1 MQGKLPHLEW
11 LDLKGDGVLH
21 ECAIMKRDPNG
32 NIYFFKVE
40 PLDGVDKKRLRD
52 ILTSRNS
59 TMFPLWDLMR
69 QNRLGNGIN
78 ALDYFHQLVR
88 VLTPSGAI
96 MEPQYGVIGA
106 SKHTGPTA
114 AEMAQTSD
122 LAQTT
127 VVEAAPEA
135 APTVT
140 ETVGETD
147 TRTPAEKRAAT
158 IAAKKAAAGE

>member
-1 MQGKLPHLEW
+1 MQGKLPHIEW

-40 PLDGVDKKRLRD
+40 PIDGVDKKRLRD
-52 ILTSRNS
+52 IITGRNA

-88 VLTPSGAI
+88 VLTPSGSI
-96 MEPQYGVIGA
+96 MEPQYGVVGA
-106 SKHTGPTA
+106 AAQHAGPTA
-114 AEMAQTSD
+114 AQMAETSD
-122 LAQTT
+122 LAQT
-127 VVEAAPEA
+127 VQVEAAP
-135 APTVT
+135 VQ
-140 ETVGETD
+140 ETVAEVGEAD

-158 IAAKKAAAGE
+158 IAAKKAAQE

>member
-1 MQGKLPHLEW
+1 MQGKLPHIEW

-21 ECAIMKRDPNG
+21 ECAIMKRDPNN

-52 ILTSRNS
+52 IITSRNA

-88 VLTPSGAI
+88 VLTPSGSI

-106 SKHTGPTA
+106 SAGPSA
-114 AEMAQTSD
+114 QQMAEQSD

-127 VVEAAPEA
+127 AEPVAEPVAESQTPE
-135 APTVT
+135 
-140 ETVGETD
+140 VGEAD

-158 IAAKKAAAGE
+158 RAAKKTK